1 MIFQAGR
8 ERERVNDV
16 VFHMCGK
23 TGHPILD
30 ATPTPL
36 SETDFEQGYKS
47 QLWPLILSDKERA
60 KAAERLLCRISKTCA
75 RDVQGQEEDIHNYN
89 LLSF

>member
-1 MIFQAGR
+1 
-8 ERERVNDV
+8 
-16 VFHMCGK
+16 MCGK
-23 TGHPILD
+23 TDRPILD

-36 SETDFEQGYKS
+36 SETDFEQGYKKS

-60 KAAERLLCRISKTCA
+60 KAAERLSCCISKTCS
-75 RDVQGQEEDIHNYN
+75 RDIQGQEEDIHNYN